1 MKRIKYTLITLTA
14 PFHFLAIIA
23 LAICFMFS
31 VGVEQC
37 VLLDDE
43 EAGSEMTRLYYKFGM
58 DAYMTSVGI
67 ITYFLIFKFA

>member
-1 MKRIKYTLITLTA
+1 MKTIKYTLITLTA
-14 PFHFLAIIA
+14 PFNFLAIIV
-23 LAICFMFS
+23 LAICFMFN
-31 VGVEQC
+31 VGVEQF

-43 EAGSEMTRLYYKFGM
+43 EAGDELRRLYYKFGV